1 MNIYQHFR
9 PEEKDFIDQVLNWKT
24 SVERTHVPRLTDFLD
39 PREQQIV
46 KLLVGENSD
55 VQTAFFGGI
64 SVSERQRALILPDYL
79 TAGRN
84 DFHIRLYEVDYPSKF
99 ITVEHPQVLGT
110 LMSVGL
116 KRGKFGDI
124 LVKDKQIQLF
134 VSEEVGDYVE
144 MQVKSIGKA
153 AVRLLLQP
161 LDKAMVIE
169 DTWDEEDL
177 TVSSLRLDTAVSG
190 IYHLA
195 RQKSQSLIQAGLVKV
210 NWALIENPSFEI
222 KESDMISARGHGRA
236 KILSIEGKTKKEK
249 WRIIVGKQ
257 K

>member
-9 PEEKDFIDQVLNWKT
+9 PEEKEFIDQVLNWKT
-24 SVERTHVPRLTDFLD
+24 SVERTHVPKLTDFLD

-46 KLLVGENSD
+46 KLLVGENSE
-55 VQTAFFGGI
+55 VQAAFFGGT
-64 SVSERQRALILPDYL
+64 SVAERKRALLLPDYL
-79 TAGRN
+79 PAGEK

-124 LVKDKQIQLF
+124 LVKDKQIQFF
-134 VSEEVGDYVE
+134 VSEDVGDYVGL
-144 MQVKSIGKA
+144 QVKSIGKA
-153 AVRLLLQP
+153 AVQLLLQP
-161 LDKAMVIE
+161 LEKALIIE
-169 DTWDEEDL
+169 DLWTEQDL

-195 RQKSQSLIQAGLVKV
+195 RQKSQMLIQAGLVKV
-210 NWALIENPSFEI
+210 NWTPVENPSFEV
-222 KESDMISARGHGRA
+222 KESDMISVRGHGRA
-236 KILSIEGKTKKEK
+236 KIISIEGKTKKEK
-249 WRIIVGKQ
+249 WRIRVGKQ

>member
-9 PEEKDFIDQVLNWKT
+9 HEEKDFIDQVLNWKS
-24 SVERTHVPRLTDFLD
+24 SVEKTYAPKLTDFLD

-46 KLLVGENSD
+46 KLIFGENSD
-55 VQTAFFGGI
+55 VKVEFFGGTAQ
-64 SVSERQRALILPDYL
+64 SERKRAMLLPDYL
-79 TAGRN
+79 TADQG
-84 DFHIRLYEVDYPSKF
+84 DFQIRLYEVEYPSKF
-99 ITVEHPQVLGT
+99 ITIEHRQVLGS

-124 LVKDKQIQLF
+124 LVKEKQIQFF
-134 VSEEVGDYVE
+134 VSADVGDYIE

-153 AVRLLLQP
+153 TVDLLP
-161 LDKAMVIE
+161 KTLDEALVLKDVW
-169 DTWDEEDL
+169 TEEEL

-190 IYHLA
+190 IHHLA
-195 RQKSQSLIQAGLVKV
+195 RQKSQILIQQGLVKV
-210 NWALIENPSFEI
+210 NWTLIDNPSFEL
-222 KESDMISARGHGRA
+222 KEGDMISARGHGRV

-249 WRIIVGKQ
+249 WRIRIGKQ